1 MHERQ
6 RGFTFIEVLVVM
18 GIIAVLVGL
27 SVAGITYFLH
37 TRMPAMETSNR
48 LNKISGYING
58 WKLRFERYPPSDP
71 KKIHKAAGGKPLPPM
86 PDGFNVPIESLYQ
99 ALTWPGAVEVSFAED
114 EKGNTDED
122 EFSKPTH
129 AGEIPYELIDKWGN
143 PFIYIEYTQYA
154 LAAESPLIFFNGE
167 GEEVEAVP
175 WRESENSEN
184 FAEPRGFQLFSMGE
198 DGQPNT
204 EDDVKAWE

>member
-1 MHERQ
+1 MNTRQ

-37 TRMPAMETSNR
+37 TRMPKMKTGNR
-48 LNKISGYING
+48 LNKITGYVNG

-71 KKIHKAAGGKPLPPM
+71 TRIHKAAGGKPLPAM
-86 PDGFNVPIESLYQ
+86 PDGFNVPTESLYQ
-99 ALTWPGAVEVSFAED
+99 ALTWPGAVEISFPDD
-114 EKGNTDED
+114 EIGNTDGD
-122 EFSKPTH
+122 EFGKPSH
-129 AGEIPYELIDKWGN
+129 AGPIPLEFIDAWLN
-143 PFIYIEYTQYA
+143 PIVYFKHTQYDE
-154 LAAESPLIFFNGE
+154 AANSPRSYINGE

-175 WRESENSEN
+175 WRQSSNSEA
-184 FAEPRGFQLFSMGE
+184 FAEPSSFQLFSMGP

-204 EDDVKAWE
+204 SDDVKAWE